1 MLRGYALVIRQGSRN
16 VSASLNGQARPSLA
30 SLQAPLLSCLVGGRI
45 DHPWQWQSLQEP
57 RGGSATCPVEPSQP
71 SKASS
76 LTFSAAPLLQQ
87 WRCLPDL
94 PSPLLPMM
102 WHLRWSLLPLYTI
115 APSADLLPNCCM
127 PQWSCGGH
135 SHSHRPRHSSYLSS
149 PHLLPPLPLAAC
161 GINRI
166 SQPYQPQQPPPRDF
180 FTSRLKFRFHV
191 FHARKLVHTVT
202 VTP

>member
-1 MLRGYALVIRQGSRN
+1 MIQQGSRN
-16 VSASLNGQARPSLA
+16 VSASLNGQAQPSLA

-149 PHLLPPLPLAAC
+149 PHLLHHVATRGLRDQPNFPAPLWEFDSL
-161 GINRI
+161 
-166 SQPYQPQQPPPRDF
+166 SDQPRWRQPPC
-180 FTSRLKFRFHV
+180 FTPSK
-191 FHARKLVHTVT
+191 TVASADEGNLY
-202 VTP
+202 VRCR